1 MVFGTHNHGF
11 GCPFR
16 YRDAANTRGRLM
28 TSRDTRSNVS
38 KSVLVAILLVL
49 SAASTGNS
57 VVAEGTEACGS
68 DVLKD
73 PMSCGRVATAQKP
86 AILQV
91 PADAKAAA
99 LEVTAR
105 PVAGENVPYLV
116 GVFVGDPS
124 KSNAKLLGSFSFFPA
139 RIGESQTF
147 VLPKPAGADKNMT
160 LSVKLIPANPERDIK
175 DAAVEILG
183 ARLVRE

>member
-1 MVFGTHNHGF
+1 V
-11 GCPFR
+11 
-16 YRDAANTRGRLM
+16 L
-28 TSRDTRSNVS
+28 
-38 KSVLVAILLVL
+38 KSVLVAVLLVL

-57 VVAEGTEACGS
+57 VIAEGTEACGS
-68 DVLKD
+68 NALKA
-73 PMSCGRVATAQKP
+73 PVSCGSIATAQKP

-105 PVAGENVPYLV
+105 PVTGENAYLV
-116 GVFVGDPS
+116 GVFVGDPK
-124 KSNAKLLGSFSFFPA
+124 KSNPKLLGSFSFFPA
-139 RIGESQTF
+139 RIGEAQTF
-147 VLPKPAGADKNMT
+147 VLPKPAEADKNLT

-183 ARLVRE
+183 ARLVGE